1 MGVFWG
7 FVLCGRYVADICI
20 KGIYMSFWKGLL
32 NRKAPISDPVDV
44 DVIVSDAYKL
54 LAAINTSLKAANESS
69 NPEVKRSEL
78 DYARNSL
85 SAIVE
90 LSSQHSFIKL
100 DSLKEVE
107 ISIAGVEADYQKLK
121 GKPVQGVTVNVGADR
136 SFKLSENQSGRKG
149 ELVRLSEDIGST
161 NAACPYCSI
170 QLPKFPMRKTKCKSC
185 GGRMYS
191 RKEPLSAEKRIFR
204 EDELAVFDEIKR
216 LADGVWDSWNK
227 GVQELKEVKDE
238 LAAEW
243 GSSPDSIS
251 DGDAQ
256 WRVSSRKLQD
266 AMMDGDWGLYVDLKF
281 DSIVQ
286 LNSEGKID
294 ACLAA
299 IPECIYLSYTDVM
312 EPNSLSLFSAGWDV
326 NELELNTVYLS
337 HFNSIAKPAEIKKA
351 LYSSKVVERYVEVY
365 GLSIDEAWAKFTRD
379 RGKYLRTLKNRNL
392 K

>member
-1 MGVFWG
+1 
-7 FVLCGRYVADICI
+7 
-20 KGIYMSFWKGLL
+20 MSFWKGLL